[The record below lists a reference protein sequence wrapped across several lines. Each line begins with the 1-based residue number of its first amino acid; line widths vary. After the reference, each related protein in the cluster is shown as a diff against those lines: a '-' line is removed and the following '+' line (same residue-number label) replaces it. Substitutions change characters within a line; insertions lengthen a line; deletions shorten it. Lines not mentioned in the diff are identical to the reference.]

1 MHALIVNYVAV
12 VEKLR
17 AQQSKPASSSEV
29 SLKTKTSSKTGEKVN
44 IQLKLAPL
52 ISTRSFKLAYCNTIL
67 SCVNIMMCCLC
78 MFYHNVCSWRFSLSI
93 AIIIVT
99 EE

>member
-1 MHALIVNYVAV
+1 MTSCLCIYRASCSYYIIKIVIDLVHALIVNYAAV

-44 IQLKLAPL
+44 IQ
-52 ISTRSFKLAYCNTIL
+52 S
-67 SCVNIMMCCLC
+67 
-78 MFYHNVCSWRFSLSI
+78 
-93 AIIIVT
+93 
-99 EE
+99 